1 MSGIDYFL
9 TITNWSL
16 EGLLLAVAIGLCY
29 SLVFR
34 ATKLQNLWFAL
45 LLLLV
50 FIGFGSPLAD
60 LPNYGMHSVSMFQHI
75 ILLMIAPVLFLK
87 AIPQDSW
94 LAVKLNS
101 VFSGVNNYFMIV
113 WIIGALAMWGGH
125 FLSAGIYSAKLGTS
139 ICGISLPTSSWIK
152 SVPLIGVNI
161 VLFVAGLL
169 CNMPVFHPNPK
180 KRLKAVQSVA
190 YLFSACIVCSVLGL
204 YVAFSA
210 TSASMIDASPVF
222 TTLRNPVAMSVRTD
236 QELAGMLM
244 WVPGCILYIIASI
257 EIVLTWF
264 AEPVKSK
271 EEKISKLRIIK

>member
-1 MSGIDYFL
+1 MNGIEYFS

-16 EGLLLAVAIGLCY
+16 EGLLLVVAIWLCY
-29 SLVFR
+29 TFVFK
-34 ATKLQNLWFAL
+34 ATKLQNLQFSVL
-45 LLLLV
+45 LLL
-50 FIGFGSPLAD
+50 FYIGFGSPLAD

-87 AIPQDSW
+87 AIPQDSR
-94 LAVKLNS
+94 LATRLNS
-101 VFSGVNNYFMIV
+101 VFSGVNKYFMFV
-113 WIIGALAMWGGH
+113 WIVGAIAMWGGH

-139 ICGISLPTSSWIK
+139 ICGISLPATSWIK
-152 SVPLIGVNI
+152 SVPLIAVDM
-161 VLFVAGLL
+161 VLFAAGLL

-190 YLFSACIVCSVLGL
+190 YLFSSCLVCSVLGL

-210 TSASMIDASPVF
+210 TSAAMIDAAPVF

-264 AEPVKSK
+264 NEPAL
-271 EEKISKLRIIK
+271 EKAKNVSKLRVIK